1 MIQVS
6 KRFNN
11 VFILVSM
18 FQCIYAI
25 VVLLPYCVYDILNL
39 FDIQAWE
46 AILFVNTYDSNGVFV
61 SFSQS
66 SSFLAQ
72 WLYFACY
79 VVYYGPD
86 TLFYALNMLIVVRV
100 YSTVIWQIPV
110 GIYRLIRKLKK
121 TTTTN
126 VIHVMPI
133 NSTNNQQ
140 QQSSPKNVELA
151 EVQV

>member
-1 MIQVS
+1 
-6 KRFNN
+6 
-11 VFILVSM
+11 M

-25 VVLLPYCVYDILNL
+25 VVLLPFCVFEILAE
-39 FDIQAWE
+39 FDYQAFE
-46 AILFVNTYDSNGVFV
+46 AIIYVLIYNSNGVIV
-61 SFSQS
+61 NSSYS

-72 WLYFACY
+72 WLIFALY
-79 VVYYGPD
+79 VATYGPD

-110 GIYRLIRKLKK
+110 GIYRFIRKLKK

-126 VIHVMPI
+126 VIHVMPM
-133 NSTNNQQ
+133 NKANNQQQ